1 MGVPGQYGDPISM
14 MRSSGGRT
22 ASGIASRT
30 RGVLARLRH
39 VVPFLVAVAAAS
51 AFAQT
56 AASQASASIKGP
68 DQLRQLAAAAKKEGT
83 LTLYTSIAEKDLP
96 VLIAPF
102 EKKYGIKVRVWRAST
117 VKVLQRTV
125 SEAAARR
132 YDVDVIHISSPEM
145 EALHREQLLRSVD
158 SYQFKNLIQ
167 GAVPAHREWAATVL
181 SVWVQA
187 YNTNLVRKE
196 DLPKTYADL
205 LDAKWKGKLG
215 IEAEDQEWFSAIVHE
230 MGEEQ
235 GLKYFRELV
244 RRNGVSIRE
253 GHTLLTNMVVSGEVP
268 LALTVYNYMPETAK
282 RKGAPIDWTVIPPA
296 VARSNA
302 VGVARHA
309 PHPDA
314 ALLFHEF
321 MISDAQ
327 KLMSSIDYVPTD
339 TAVPSPL
346 KDLRVKLVDPARTLD
361 QRDKW
366 AKLFE
371 AVFIKHSGT

>member
-1 MGVPGQYGDPISM
+1 MNVRRTSGDPFSTTHASDSRIVSRM
-14 MRSSGGRT
+14 TPKAAGGLPR
-22 ASGIASRT
+22 ARC
-30 RGVLARLRH
+30 VLGFVAA
-39 VVPFLVAVAAAS
+39 VVAAS
-51 AFAQT
+51 AVAQT
-56 AASQASASIKGP
+56 TASLSPASIGGP

-96 VLIAPF
+96 VLITPF

-125 SEAAARR
+125 SEAGARR
-132 YDVDVIHISSPEM
+132 YDADAIHISSPEM
-145 EALHREQLLRSVD
+145 EAWHRERLLRPVA
-158 SYQFKNLIQ
+158 SYLFKNLIQ
-167 GAVPAHREWAATVL
+167 GAVPAHREWVATVL

-215 IEAEDQEWFSAIVHE
+215 IEAEDQEWFSAVVQE
-230 MGEEQ
+230 MGEDQ

-282 RKGAPIDWTVIPPA
+282 RRGAPIDSTVIPPA

-302 VGVARHA
+302 IGVARNA
-309 PHPDA
+309 PHPNA

-327 KLMSSIDYVPTD
+327 KLMPSIDYVPTD
-339 TAVPSPL
+339 TAVPSSL
-346 KDLRVKLVDPARTLD
+346 KNLRVKLVDPARTLD
-361 QRDKW
+361 ERDKW

-371 AVFIKHSGT
+371 AVFIRRSGN